1 MKLDMCSLN
10 FLEQNVASL
19 YARRRETK
27 RWDRSNAIISYFRTI
42 EFPPLI
48 SQYFKQCNHGK
59 MVFNYRLQMKTGS
72 NVARREGKKVKMCS
86 RLHKAICVSDNLLV
100 THNMWFEMII
110 MSWMFRW
117 CFCSWFFHY
126 YIKSIVYGNIRC
138 GLIESNAKIL
148 ISVVCLL
155 RRKKNSRI
163 LFYLVHCRNLFWS
176 GTLLPVAFHQI
187 HSVDLFFRFPIELFS
202 SISCFPFANA
212 DEFFFCCSVHPRQTE
227 FNSVC
232 LMPNAYSTRFFCA
245 FQLFYSN
252 FQPFLAFF
260 FHFLSHLLSSL
271 SSPTF
276 YFSLALYLP
285 SYCSVSI

>member
-187 HSVDLFFRFPIELFS
+187 HSADLFFRFPIELFS

-212 DEFFFCCSVHPRQTE
+212 DEFFLLLSSSQTNRIQFRLLNAE
-227 FNSVC
+227 RLLNSILLC
-232 LMPNAYSTRFFCA
+232 ISTL
-245 FQLFYSN
+245 LFELSAISC
-252 FQPFLAFF
+252 FFF

>member
-1 MKLDMCSLN
+1 
-10 FLEQNVASL
+10 
-19 YARRRETK
+19 
-27 RWDRSNAIISYFRTI
+27 
-42 EFPPLI
+42 
-48 SQYFKQCNHGK
+48 
-59 MVFNYRLQMKTGS
+59 
-72 NVARREGKKVKMCS
+72 
-86 RLHKAICVSDNLLV
+86 
-100 THNMWFEMII
+100 
-110 MSWMFRW
+110 MFRW
-117 CFCSWFFHY
+117 CFCSSFFHY

-155 RRKKNSRI
+155 RRKKNSRK

-260 FHFLSHLLSSL
+260 FTFSLISSLLSPLPL
-271 SSPTF
+271 STF
-276 YFSLALYLP
+276 HLHFIFAILLLCLHLNNGSA
-285 SYCSVSI
+285 VRE